1 LLLPAVSANS
11 GSFISLSPPVSSI
24 LIVTT
29 PLYIKSLNH
38 EHEISESLFIF
49 STLQRRLFSCQG
61 SFKRCKKDLINRQN
75 NRYMILKGSSRIIFQ
90 FIETNSVFPVIS
102 GTSVRLDCVTFNRSD
117 YLNGKY
123 MAGELQIPLKDISL
137 LSVKSGL
144 NEVEATVKCNN
155 EDSVT
160 LIISNQDTFE
170 GIASVGNF
178 SIPANSVRT
187 IAFNNLTNA

>member
-1 LLLPAVSANS
+1 
-11 GSFISLSPPVSSI
+11 
-24 LIVTT
+24 
-29 PLYIKSLNH
+29 
-38 EHEISESLFIF
+38 
-49 STLQRRLFSCQG
+49 
-61 SFKRCKKDLINRQN
+61 
-75 NRYMILKGSSRIIFQ
+75 
-90 FIETNSVFPVIS
+90 
-102 GTSVRLDCVTFNRSD
+102 
-117 YLNGKY
+117 